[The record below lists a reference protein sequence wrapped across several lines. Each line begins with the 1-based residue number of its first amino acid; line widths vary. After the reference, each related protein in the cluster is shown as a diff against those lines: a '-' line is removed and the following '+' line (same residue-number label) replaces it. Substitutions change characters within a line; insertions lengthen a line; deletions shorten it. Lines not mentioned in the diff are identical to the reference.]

1 MRRTDR
7 DRQFMNLAVEYS
19 LKSTDRSRK
28 VGAIIVDASGRL
40 VSYGWNGF
48 PSGVVD
54 QECRHERPAKYSW
67 TEHAERNAI
76 YLAAKNG
83 APLKGCTMYVPWFPC
98 MDCARGIVQSGI
110 SRLVAYRPDLSD
122 PTWGG
127 QFTTAL
133 VLFEEAGVIVSFMI

>member
-1 MRRTDR
+1 MD
-7 DRQFMNLAVEYS
+7 LAVEYS

-40 VSYGWNGF
+40 ISYGWNGF
-48 PSGVVD
+48 PSGVAD
-54 QECRHERPAKYSW
+54 QECRHERPAKYFW

-83 APLKGCTMYVPWFPC
+83 VPLKGCTMYVPWFPC

-110 SRLVAYRPDLSD
+110 SRLVAYHPDLSD
-122 PTWGG
+122 PIWGG
-127 QFTTAL
+127 QFTNAL
-133 VLFEEAGVIVSFMI
+133 VLFEEAGVIVSFI